1 MNNKTNIITK
11 KIGILERIL
20 RRIIGKTPNCIDCIY
35 CELDNNNDFRCLH
48 PFINYE
54 LCEVARFWYCKPSG
68 VYFTQRS

>member
-35 CELDNNNDFRCLH
+35 CELDNNNDF
-48 PFINYE
+48 E
-54 LCEVARFWYCKPSG
+54 LNI
-68 VYFTQRS
+68 FTNHIKTDIIILTGC